1 MYSTSALLLLEGGDE
16 QSYDSLLLVSQ
27 KSQKTDLND
36 LVAHTASH
44 CPVLPG
50 TSQMMTDIW
59 SLLSSV
65 ATGCILAER
74 KLESAQRERLQVA
87 AKIKTSKV
95 ISYQ

>member
-1 MYSTSALLLLEGGDE
+1 MYNTSALLLLGGGDG

-36 LVAHTASH
+36 LVEYTA
-44 CPVLPG
+44 VLPG

-59 SLLSSV
+59 SPLSSF
-65 ATGCILAER
+65 AIGCILGER
-74 KLESAQRERLQVA
+74 RLGSAQRERLQVA